1 MGSDGI
7 DRTEEFIRGARLA
20 LELAQKEAQKR
31 DEDLELAILKSKS
44 PSCGMGEIYDGS
56 FQHRL
61 TQGAGLFARLLLQ
74 QQIWVVTEERISGN
88 TIGIIQISKEDSS
101 T

>member
-1 MGSDGI
+1 MGSDGV
-7 DRTEEFIRGARLA
+7 DRTEEFVRGAKLA

-44 PSCGMGEIYDGS
+44 PSCGVDAVYDGS

-74 QQIWVVTEERISGN
+74 QQIWVITEKQIGEN

>member
-7 DRTEEFIRGARLA
+7 DRTEEFVRGAKLA

-56 FQHRL
+56 FQHQL
-61 TQGAGLFARLLLQ
+61 TQGDGLFAQLLLQ
-74 QQIWVVTEERISGN
+74 QQLWVVTEERISGN
-88 TIGIIQISKEDSS
+88 TIGIVQISKEDSS